1 MTVFMKNYALP
12 YINRVCTQY
21 RHHIITGIQARST
34 ICRLM
39 TIKASSIDKSMG
51 NNKIDGILVYRR
63 RSDRRLWPR
72 LMLGSAMS
80 HNLYWLWYVF
90 DFLPAVGNIDGTVG
104 YLGLGIATFIN
115 VGTLLYP
122 RSLISEIR
130 VKPVK
135 SDEPANI
142 IVKTHTL
149 LMTPSRPQEYGH
161 GKIILDSPKDLT
173 NIFTSFSGDIRG
185 FDGHLPLQ
193 ADGLYMNLLLH
204 LNPENSEEVLDK
216 DLLLSFLVTS
226 RLVGYNVLGKS
237 KFEKAIGT
245 CEVPI
250 ERSNHKVNLPGKVKR
265 KQRRAGTRYHYNQ

>member
-1 MTVFMKNYALP
+1 MVSF
-12 YINRVCTQY
+12 V
-21 RHHIITGIQARST
+21 
-34 ICRLM
+34 
-39 TIKASSIDKSMG
+39 
-51 NNKIDGILVYRR
+51 VY
-63 RSDRRLWPR
+63 
-72 LMLGSAMS
+72 
-80 HNLYWLWYVF
+80 Y
-90 DFLPAVGNIDGTVG
+90 FLPAVGNVDGTVG

-135 SDEPANI
+135 SNEPANI

-149 LMTPSRPQEYGH
+149 LMTPSKPQEYGY
-161 GKIILDSPKDLT
+161 GKLILDSPNDLT
-173 NIFTSFSGDIRG
+173 TIFTSLSGDIRS

-204 LNPENSEEVLDK
+204 LNPENSEEVMDK
-216 DLLLSFLVTS
+216 DILLSLLVNS
-226 RLVGYNVLGKS
+226 RSVGYNILGKS

-245 CEVPI
+245 CQIPM
-250 ERSNHKVNLPGKVKR
+250 ERSNHKVHLPIKVKR